1 MLRRIAFIGFCL
13 LVFLYLTLLGAVPS
27 TLDDFFMPGSQPNES
42 GNLESPDKCDNC
54 HGGYDIAVEP
64 AFNWRGSMMSQAARD
79 PLLYACMAI
88 GNQDAPDVGDLCL
101 RCHTPPGWL
110 EGRSVPTDGSALTSS
125 DREGVQCDFCHKL
138 VKPTAIGVNPY
149 PDDPDYTAD
158 TYPADQS
165 YLSTLSDIPPQ
176 EANGMYVADND
187 NAKRGPFV
195 DADAKH
201 QFFYSP
207 FHSEAALCGTCHDVS
222 NPAFTRVSGSDYAP
236 NDFGQ
241 QAPDFSPYAMFPIE
255 RTYSEWLKS
264 DYNSPAGVYAP
275 QFGGNKDYVSTC
287 QDCHLRD
294 VTGVGCNKQG
304 VPVRD
309 DLPLHDMTGGNTF
322 IPTIID
328 SVFPGETSQEALD
341 SGMVRATRMLHMAAD
356 LSVNVTDLGSG
367 YEVQATV
374 TNETGHKLPSGYPE
388 GRRIWLNV
396 QAYDTGE
403 NLIYE
408 SGAYDT
414 ATGVLTHDAD
424 AKIYEIKPGIS
435 GSLSPVVSLPA
446 GPSFHFVINDTV
458 YSDNRIPPRGFT
470 NAAYD
475 SIQSPPVGYSYADG
489 QYWDDTYY
497 SLPAT
502 AARVIVNL
510 YYQTTSKEY
519 VEFLRDENVT
529 NDWGTVLYNLWMNNG
544 MAAPVAMSSDTV
556 ILQSGPANQPP
567 ALSDIPET
575 SVLEGDT
582 LHLSVTATDPDGDSL
597 ILSALDVPE
606 NASFTD
612 NFDNT
617 GTFDFYPDYAQAG
630 LYTVTFIA
638 SDGELADTEQVS
650 ITVVNVNRAPV
661 LSEIGPQSVD
671 EGSHLSVPVS
681 ATDAD
686 GDSLILSADGV
697 PTNATFVDNFDGT
710 GTFTFDPDFD
720 QAGTYPVTFV
730 ASDGELADTEQ
741 VSITVVN
748 VNRAPVL
755 SEIGPQSVDEGSHL
769 SFPVTATDVD
779 GDSLVLSA
787 DGVPTN
793 ATFVDNFDG
802 TGTFTFDPDFDQAGT
817 YPVTFIASDGGLAD
831 TEQVSITVVN
841 VNRAPVLSEIGPQ
854 SVDEGSH
861 LSFPVTATDVDGDS
875 LILSADGVPTNATFV
890 DNFDG
895 TGTFTFDPDF
905 DQAGTYPV
913 TFIAS
918 DGALADS
925 ESVTITVNDV
935 GHSPVITPIDPQ
947 EVNEG
952 ETLDFAVIAS
962 DPDGDSLILSALD
975 VPDNASFTDNFD
987 NTGSFDF
994 SPDYTQA
1001 GSYPVTFIASDGA
1014 LADTEQVSITVINVN
1029 RAPVLTAIEPQ
1040 TVDEGA
1046 NLSFLVEATDPDNDA
1061 LTLSA
1066 DNVPVNA
1073 SFSDNHNGTGSF
1085 DFNPDYN
1092 QAGNYTVSFIADDG
1106 DLADT
1111 SSVSITV
1118 TNVNR
1123 PPILNPV
1130 GDQTVVVGVLLSFDV
1145 TAYDLDDDSVG
1156 LIAAGLPTGATFTD
1170 NGWDSGLQEY
1180 YGSFQWI
1187 PTSGQEG
1194 DYSGIVFSAFDV
1206 EDTTSDTISIHVS
1219 SQELLCGDA
1228 DGNGVVNISDAV
1240 YLVGYI
1246 FGSGPAPSPL
1256 EQADCDCSGTV
1267 NIADA
1272 VYLIA
1277 YIFGGGPEPCAS
1289 CP

>member
-1 MLRRIAFIGFCL
+1 MIKRITILIVAL
-13 LVFLYLTLLGAVPS
+13 LAWPYLAVSGAVPS
-27 TLDDFFMPGSQPNES
+27 TLNDFFFPGSQPNQS

-64 AFNWRGSMMSQAARD
+64 AFNWRGSMMAQAARD
-79 PLLYACMAI
+79 PLLYACMTI
-88 GNQDAPDVGDLCL
+88 GNQDAPDVGDICL

-110 EGRSVPTDGSALTSS
+110 EGRSVPTDGSALTTS

-138 VKPTAIGVNPY
+138 VKPASIGENPY

-176 EANGMYVADND
+176 EANGMYIADSD

-195 DADAKH
+195 NAAAKH
-201 QFFYSP
+201 QVFYSP
-207 FHSEAALCGTCHDVS
+207 FHSEAAICGTCHDVS
-222 NPAFTRVSGSDYAP
+222 NPAFTRVSGSDYTP
-236 NDFGQ
+236 NDFDQ

-264 DYNSPAGVYAP
+264 EYNSAVGVYAP
-275 QFGGNKDYVSTC
+275 QFGGNKDYVATC

-294 VTGVGCNKQG
+294 VTGLGCNKPG

-309 DLPLHDMTGGNTF
+309 NLPLHDMTGGNTF

-328 SVFPGETSQEALD
+328 SVFPGEASQEALD
-341 SGMVRATRMLHMAAD
+341 SGIVRATRMLLLAAD
-356 LSVNVTDLGSG
+356 LAVDVDNLGDG
-367 YEVQATV
+367 YEVQTTV

-408 SGAYDT
+408 SGAYDA

-435 GSLSPVVSLPA
+435 GSLSPVVDLPA

-497 SLPAT
+497 SLPAN

-529 NDWGTVLYNLWMNNG
+529 NDWGTVLYNLWVNNG
-544 MAAPVAMSSDTV
+544 MSAPVVMSSDTV
-556 ILQSGPANQPP
+556 ILQTGPANQPP
-567 ALSDIPET
+567 AFSDIPDT
-575 SVLEGDT
+575 SVFEGDA
-582 LHLSVTATDPDGDSL
+582 LHLSVAATDPDGDSL
-597 ILSALDVPE
+597 VLSALDVPD

-612 NFDNT
+612 NSDNT
-617 GTFDFYPDYAQAG
+617 GSFDFNPDYSQAG
-630 LYTVTFIA
+630 AYTVTFIA

-650 ITVVNVNRAPV
+650 ITVVNVNRAPIQ
-661 LSEIGPQSVD
+661 SEIGPQSVD
-671 EGSHLSVPVS
+671 EGSHLGFPVT

-686 GDSLILSADGV
+686 GDSLIFSADGV

-710 GTFTFDPDFD
+710 GTF
-720 QAGTYPVTFV
+720 
-730 ASDGELADTEQ
+730 
-741 VSITVVN
+741 N
-748 VNRAPVL
+748 
-755 SEIGPQSVDEGSHL
+755 
-769 SFPVTATDVD
+769 
-779 GDSLVLSA
+779 
-787 DGVPTN
+787 
-793 ATFVDNFDG
+793 
-802 TGTFTFDPDFDQAGT
+802 FDPDFDQAGT
-817 YPVTFIASDGGLAD
+817 YPVTFIASDG
-831 TEQVSITVVN
+831 V
-841 VNRAPVLSEIGPQ
+841 
-854 SVDEGSH
+854 
-861 LSFPVTATDVDGDS
+861 
-875 LILSADGVPTNATFV
+875 
-890 DNFDG
+890 
-895 TGTFTFDPDF
+895 
-905 DQAGTYPV
+905 
-913 TFIAS
+913 
-918 DGALADS
+918 LADS
-925 ESVTITVNDV
+925 ETVIITVNDV

-952 ETLDFAVIAS
+952 ETLNFTVNTS

-975 VPDNASFTDNFD
+975 VPANASFADNFD
-987 NTGSFDF
+987 NTGTFNF
-994 SPDYTQA
+994 NPDYTQA
-1001 GSYPVTFIASDGA
+1001 GPYIVTFIASDGA

-1029 RAPVLTAIEPQ
+1029 RPPALSDITPQ
-1040 TVDEGA
+1040 DVDEGA
-1046 NLSFLVEATDPDNDA
+1046 NLNFLVEATDPDSDPLA
-1061 LTLSA
+1061 LSA

-1073 SFSDNHNGTGSF
+1073 TFSDNHNGTGSF
-1085 DFNPDYN
+1085 NFNPDYT
-1092 QAGNYTVSFIADDG
+1092 QADNYTVRFIASDG

-1111 SSVSITV
+1111 SSVTITV

-1130 GDQTVVVGVLLSFDV
+1130 GDQAAEVDVLLSFDV

-1156 LIAAGLPTGATFTD
+1156 LIATELPTGAAFTD

-1180 YGSFQWI
+1180 YGSFQWT
-1187 PTSGQEG
+1187 PTAGQEG
-1194 DYSGIVFSAFDV
+1194 DYSGIVFSAFDF
-1206 EDTTSDTISIHVS
+1206 EDTISDTISIHVS
-1219 SQELLCGDA
+1219 SQALVCGDA
-1228 DGNGVVNISDAV
+1228 DGNGLVNISDAV
-1240 YLVGYI
+1240 YLVSYI
-1246 FGSGPAPSPL
+1246 FGSGQAPSPL
-1256 EQADCDCSGTV
+1256 ERADCDCSGIV

-1277 YIFGGGPEPCAS
+1277 FIFGGGVAPCAA